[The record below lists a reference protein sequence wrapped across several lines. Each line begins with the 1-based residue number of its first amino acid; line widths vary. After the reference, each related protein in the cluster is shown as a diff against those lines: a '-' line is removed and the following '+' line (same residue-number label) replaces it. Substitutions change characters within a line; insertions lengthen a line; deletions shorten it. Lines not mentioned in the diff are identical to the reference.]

1 MPLKL
6 NRLGKFINFLRIS
19 LILIAL
25 LAGLPAHAA
34 YPERPVRVI
43 IPFPPSGGTDLVGRI
58 IAGILTERLGV
69 SFVSDNRVG
78 AGGAIGAEIA
88 AKAAPDGYTLLVGT
102 PGSMTINPAMIPNL
116 AYDPLRDF
124 EPITRATTS
133 HMVMVVRKDLP
144 VKSVK
149 DVIALAK
156 VKAGGMNIGSSG
168 IGSTSHLGGE
178 LFKILAGVQ
187 MTNVPYKGTAPALV
201 DLVGGRIDVL
211 IENLPVLAPFIKR
224 GDIRLLAV
232 GGPARARSVPDVPTI
247 AESGLPGYEST
258 TWLGLFAPARTPKA
272 IIAQLH
278 AAVASA
284 MRAPAMTE
292 KLASMGYES
301 TADDTP
307 EQLRSYLVARL
318 KEMKGVVKA
327 IGLKGQ

>member
-1 MPLKL
+1 MKS
-6 NRLGKFINFLRIS
+6 LRTGFM
-19 LILIAL
+19 LIAL
-25 LAGLPAHAA
+25 FAGLPGHAA

-43 IPFPPSGGTDLVGRI
+43 IPFPPGGGTDLVGRI
-58 IAGILTERLGV
+58 IAGVLTERLGV
-69 SFVSDNRVG
+69 TFVPDNRVG

-133 HMVMVVRKDLP
+133 HMVMVVRKELP

-149 DVIALAK
+149 DVIALSKA
-156 VKAGGMNIGSSG
+156 KAGVMNIGSSG

-178 LFKILAGVQ
+178 LFKIMAGVQ
-187 MTNVPYKGTAPALV
+187 MTNVPYKGTAPAV
-201 DLVGGRIDVL
+201 IDLIGGRIDVL
-211 IENLPVLAPFIKR
+211 IENLPVLSPFIKR

-232 GGPARARSVPDVPTI
+232 GGPARARSVPDIPTI

-258 TWLGLFAPARTPKA
+258 TWLGLFAPAKTPKP

-284 MRAPAMTE
+284 MRTPVMTE
-292 KLASMGYES
+292 KLAAMGYES

-307 EQLRSYLVARL
+307 EQLRAYLAAKL
-318 KEMKGVVKA
+318 SEMKSVVTA
-327 IGLKGQ
+327 IALKPQ

>member
-1 MPLKL
+1 MKS
-6 NRLGKFINFLRIS
+6 LRTGFM
-19 LILIAL
+19 LIAL
-25 LAGLPAHAA
+25 FAGLPGHAA

-43 IPFPPSGGTDLVGRI
+43 IPFPPGGGTDLVGRI
-58 IAGILTERLGV
+58 IAGVLTERLGV
-69 SFVSDNRVG
+69 TFVPDNRVG

-102 PGSMTINPAMIPNL
+102 PGSMTINPAMIANL

-133 HMVMVVRKDLP
+133 HMVMVVRKELP

-149 DVIALAK
+149 DVIALSKA
-156 VKAGGMNIGSSG
+156 KAGVMNIGSSG

-178 LFKILAGVQ
+178 LFKIMAGVQ
-187 MTNVPYKGTAPALV
+187 MTNVPYKGTAPAV
-201 DLVGGRIDVL
+201 IDLIGGRIDVL
-211 IENLPVLAPFIKR
+211 IENLPVLSPFIKR

-232 GGPARARSVPDVPTI
+232 GGPARARSVPDIPTI

-258 TWLGLFAPARTPKA
+258 TWLGLFAPAKTPKP

-284 MRAPAMTE
+284 MRTPVMTE
-292 KLASMGYES
+292 KLAAMGYES

-307 EQLRSYLVARL
+307 EQLRAYLAAKL
-318 KEMKGVVKA
+318 SEMKSVVKA
-327 IGLKGQ
+327 IALKPQ

>member
-1 MPLKL
+1 MKS
-6 NRLGKFINFLRIS
+6 LRTGFM
-19 LILIAL
+19 LIAL
-25 LAGLPAHAA
+25 FAGLPGHAA

-43 IPFPPSGGTDLVGRI
+43 IPFPPGGGTDLVGRI
-58 IAGILTERLGV
+58 IAGVLTERLGV
-69 SFVSDNRVG
+69 TFVPDNRVG

-133 HMVMVVRKDLP
+133 HMVMVVRKELP

-149 DVIALAK
+149 DVIALSKA
-156 VKAGGMNIGSSG
+156 KAGVMNIGSSG

-178 LFKILAGVQ
+178 LFKIMAGVQ
-187 MTNVPYKGTAPALV
+187 MTNVPYKGTAPAV
-201 DLVGGRIDVL
+201 IDLIGGRIDVL
-211 IENLPVLAPFIKR
+211 IENLPVLSPFIKR

-232 GGPARARSVPDVPTI
+232 GGPARARSVPDIPTI

-258 TWLGLFAPARTPKA
+258 TWLGLFAPAKTPKP

-284 MRAPAMTE
+284 MRTPVMTE
-292 KLASMGYES
+292 KLAAMGYES

-307 EQLRSYLVARL
+307 EQLRAYLAAKL
-318 KEMKGVVKA
+318 SEMKSVVKA
-327 IGLKGQ
+327 IALKPQ

>member
-6 NRLGKFINFLRIS
+6 NRLGKFINLLRIS

-43 IPFPPSGGTDLVGRI
+43 IPFPPGGGTDLVGRI

>member
-6 NRLGKFINFLRIS
+6 NRLGKFINLLRIS

-43 IPFPPSGGTDLVGRI
+43 IPFPPGGGTDLVGRI

-102 PGSMTINPAMIPNL
+102 PGSMIINPAMIPNL

-224 GDIRLLAV
+224 GDIRMLAV

>member
-6 NRLGKFINFLRIS
+6 NRLGKFINLLRIS

-43 IPFPPSGGTDLVGRI
+43 IPFPPGGGTDLVGRI

-88 AKAAPDGYTLLVGT
+88 AKAAPDGYTLLVCT

-178 LFKILAGVQ
+178 LFKIMAGVQ

>member
-6 NRLGKFINFLRIS
+6 NRLGKFINLLRIS

-34 YPERPVRVI
+34 DPERPVRVI
-43 IPFPPSGGTDLVGRI
+43 IPCPPGGGTDLVGRI

-284 MRAPAMTE
+284 MRALAMTE

-307 EQLRSYLVARL
+307 EQLRSFLVARL

>member
-1 MPLKL
+1 MKS
-6 NRLGKFINFLRIS
+6 LRTGFM
-19 LILIAL
+19 LIAL
-25 LAGLPAHAA
+25 FAGLPGHAA

-43 IPFPPSGGTDLVGRI
+43 IPFPPGGGTDLVGRI
-58 IAGILTERLGV
+58 IAGVLTERLGV
-69 SFVSDNRVG
+69 TFVPDNRVG

-133 HMVMVVRKDLP
+133 HMVMVVRKELP

-149 DVIALAK
+149 DVIALSKA
-156 VKAGGMNIGSSG
+156 KAGVMNIGSSG

-178 LFKILAGVQ
+178 LFKIMAGVQ
-187 MTNVPYKGTAPALV
+187 MTNVPYKGTAPAV
-201 DLVGGRIDVL
+201 IDLIGGRIDVL
-211 IENLPVLAPFIKR
+211 IENLPVLSPFIKR

-232 GGPARARSVPDVPTI
+232 GGPARARSVPDIPTI

-258 TWLGLFAPARTPKA
+258 TWLGLLAPAKAPKH
-272 IIAQLH
+272 IVAQLH

-284 MRAPAMTE
+284 MRTPAMTE
-292 KLASMGYES
+292 KLAAMGYES

-307 EQLRSYLVARL
+307 EQLRAYLNAKL
-318 KEMKGVVKA
+318 SEMKGVVKA
-327 IGLKGQ
+327 IGLKPQ

>member
-6 NRLGKFINFLRIS
+6 NRLGKFINLLRIS

-43 IPFPPSGGTDLVGRI
+43 IPFPPGGGTDLVGRI

-102 PGSMTINPAMIPNL
+102 PGSMTINLAMIPNL

-178 LFKILAGVQ
+178 LFKIMAGVQ

>member
-6 NRLGKFINFLRIS
+6 NRLGKFINLLRIS
-19 LILIAL
+19 LILTAL

-43 IPFPPSGGTDLVGRI
+43 IPFPPGGGTDLVGRI

-178 LFKILAGVQ
+178 LFKIMAGVQ

>member
-6 NRLGKFINFLRIS
+6 NRLGKFINLLRIS

-43 IPFPPSGGTDLVGRI
+43 IPFPPGGGTDLVGRI

-102 PGSMTINPAMIPNL
+102 PGSMIINPAMIPNL